1 MVGLPQ
7 NLCTRQDWLNA
18 INYAKATG
26 TGKGVIR
33 SRLLELKNNTAM
45 LVLKSSAATKP
56 SEEQTPEDFKPAP
69 DPNCEKLRL
78 GFTDAEI
85 DQYIGELQ

>member
-1 MVGLPQ
+1 
-7 NLCTRQDWLNA
+7 
-18 INYAKATG
+18 
-26 TGKGVIR
+26 
-33 SRLLELKNNTAM
+33 LELKNNTTM
-45 LVLKSSAATKP
+45 LVLKPSAAGKP
-56 SEEQTPEDFKPAP
+56 SEEQTPDDFKPAA